1 MTSSINVSSGIQ
13 KIIGIDLGTTNS
25 CVSVLEN
32 NIPIVIE
39 NSEGN
44 RTTPSVVSVEGDEI
58 FVGEHAKKMLLT
70 NPTSTIF
77 GSKRL
82 IGRKFM
88 DNEIQKYIKS
98 LPYSTFSHVNGDVW
112 INIED
117 KKFSPSQIGA
127 FILSKMKETAEKYLN
142 TKITKSVITVPAYF
156 NDKQRQ
162 ATKDAGA
169 IAGLD
174 VIRIINEPT
183 AAALS
188 YGLDKSEN
196 GIVAVYDL
204 GGGTFDISIL
214 ELKNGIF
221 EVKSTNGDT
230 NLGGEDIDNEIVTY
244 LVDNFNKK
252 NNVDLRTDKIGMQRI
267 KEAAENLKKELSVK
281 KSSVVRIPFAFIDN
295 NNSLHLEEE
304 FTRSKYENIVE
315 NILRKTVEPCKK
327 ALRDAKVELGDIKH
341 VILVGGMTRMPLVR
355 KIVKETFGIEPIS
368 SVNPDE
374 VVAKGAAIQAGVLK
388 GEIKNVLLLDVVPLS
403 LGIETVGGIF
413 SKIVNRN
420 TTTPFKVSQ
429 IFTTSEDNQDEV
441 DIKIYQGER
450 PLAFHNKY
458 LGNIKLKDIKPL
470 PKGVPRIEVIF
481 EADSNGIYK
490 ITAKDQIDNKEQSME
505 IIPNGGLTEQ
515 EIDRMINESEQ
526 LKTADLERKKNIE
539 FKNEIENIVKTTENF
554 ITNSVLDSKKVS
566 ELNNSVNLLKKMNLE
581 EKYEKKEINE
591 IENKIIKLI
600 KSN

>member
-82 IGRKFM
+82 IGRKFI

>member
-1 MTSSINVSSGIQ
+1 MTSSLNVSSGIQ

-44 RTTPSVVSVEGDEI
+44 RTTPSVVSVKRDEI

>member
-581 EKYEKKEINE
+581 EKYDKKEIIE

>member
-581 EKYEKKEINE
+581 EKYDKKEINE